1 MPFEIKNCYADGLKI
16 EGLYELT
23 PAMFRDFR
31 GYMLESYSERDFRDS
46 GLTMRFVQ
54 DNQSFSTKGVLRGLH
69 FQKSHPQG
77 KLVRCALGR
86 IFDVAVD
93 LRSGSQTFGQS
104 YATILDSDIQNQLYI
119 PCGFAHGFYVLS
131 DSAMCTYKSSDF
143 YYPGDEGGII
153 WNDSNLA
160 VKWPDEL
167 KPYPPILSEK
177 DERLDA
183 FNPSVPYFDMNGKW
197 LQN

>member
-1 MPFEIKNCYADGLKI
+1 MPFEIKDCYADGLKI
-16 EGLYELT
+16 EGLFELT
-23 PAMFRDFR
+23 PALFRDFR
-31 GYMLESYSERDFRDS
+31 GYMLESYSERDFRAS

-54 DNQSFSTKGVLRGLH
+54 DNQSFSSKGVLRGLH
-69 FQKSHPQG
+69 FQKNHPQG

-93 LRSGSQTFGQS
+93 LRNDSKSFGKS
-104 YATILDSDIQNQLYI
+104 FATILDSDLQNQLYI

-143 YYPGDEGGII
+143 YHPGDEGGII

-160 VKWPDEL
+160 IKWPDEL

>member
-1 MPFEIKNCYADGLKI
+1 
-16 EGLYELT
+16 
-23 PAMFRDFR
+23 
-31 GYMLESYSERDFRDS
+31 
-46 GLTMRFVQ
+46 
-54 DNQSFSTKGVLRGLH
+54 SFSTKGVLRGLH

>member
-1 MPFEIKNCYADGLKI
+1 MRDCFSDGLKI
-16 EGLYELT
+16 AGLYELT
-23 PAMFRDFR
+23 PELFNDSR
-31 GYMLESYSERDFRDS
+31 GYLIESYNEKDFFDS
-46 GLTMRFVQ
+46 GLNLRFVQ

-69 FQKSHPQG
+69 FQKLHPQG

-153 WNDSNLA
+153 WSDSNLA